1 MSSSGDISPR
11 RRVWPRVLGW
21 SCLTIVIVGGLSV
34 FGSFCYL
41 YVSHGV
47 AARRANE
54 QTFAAVSPILP
65 ALDAYRNAN
74 GRYPKSL
81 CDLHLRQPSRLAV
94 GAQLLYT
101 ASENGAECWL
111 AIFPWR
117 EPTIV
122 MPSDT
127 AREYS
132 SADRQWREMD
142 VNDTKAKYDQDWG
155 NDCRA
160 DTMTGTR

>member
-1 MSSSGDISPR
+1 MSSSGETAPPR
-11 RRVWPRVLGW
+11 RRWPRVLGW
-21 SCLTIVIVGGLSV
+21 SCLTLVAVGAVSI
-34 FGSFCYL
+34 FGSFCYV
-41 YVSHGV
+41 YVSHG
-47 AARRANE
+47 AMARKANE
-54 QTFAAVSPILP
+54 QTFAVVSPILP

-81 CDLHLRQPSRLAV
+81 CDLHLPQPSRLAV

-101 ASENGAECWL
+101 ASENGAEYWL

-117 EPTIV
+117 EPTFV

-132 SADRQWREMD
+132 SAGRQWREMD
-142 VNDTKAKYDQDWG
+142 VSGATAKYDEAWG

-160 DTMTGTR
+160 DTMTHTR